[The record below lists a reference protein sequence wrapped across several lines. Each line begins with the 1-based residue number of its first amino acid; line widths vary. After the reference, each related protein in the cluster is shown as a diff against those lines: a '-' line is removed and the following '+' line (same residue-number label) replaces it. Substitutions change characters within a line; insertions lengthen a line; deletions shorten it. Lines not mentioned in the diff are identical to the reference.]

1 MKNAYGVSRSR
12 DKSGK
17 VVKRELKDYTM
28 CIHAS
33 IGGGRENMWVLIA
46 EEYED
51 TDICIEGERGNEY
64 IQRLEIGR
72 EVSNT
77 LTSVSKDNMIYEK
90 NDCSNED
97 GANEFRQGNPEAV

>member
-1 MKNAYGVSRSR
+1 MKKRKAAYGVSRSR

-46 EEYED
+46 EEYEED
-51 TDICIEGERGNEY
+51 TEY
-64 IQRLEIGR
+64 NKAGCQPNDNG
-72 EVSNT
+72 T
-77 LTSVSKDNMIYEK
+77 L
-90 NDCSNED
+90 
-97 GANEFRQGNPEAV
+97 P